1 MQFESHNQTIHAIIE
16 RQVENTPDAIAVKI
30 ENSILSYS
38 ELNKRANKV
47 AGYLIKSGIVPD
59 IPVGVLM
66 ERSFE
71 MVIAILAILKAGGAY
86 IPFDPGYPN
95 NRLKYMVENSRVKYI
110 LTRKIEFNSLEELN
124 DVIPLFLDEPSWCK
138 NETEE
143 NPQTKMNSTN
153 LAYVIYTSGSTGNPK
168 GAMNAHNAIVNRL
181 LWMKDE
187 LKLNDND
194 IFIQKTPFS
203 FDVSVWELLLPLMIG
218 ARLIIAKPGGHRDPE
233 YLIEMIHKEKIS
245 IIHFVPSMLRIF
257 LCSSDTYRIESL
269 NTVVCSGEA
278 LNIDVAK
285 NCLKRINANL
295 YNFYGPTE
303 AAVDVTFYKCRI
315 DELNESIPIGRPIWN
330 TNIYILNEAG
340 LPVDEGVPGEIY
352 IGGIAVGRGY
362 LNNLELTS
370 KSFVN
375 DPFCSV
381 SNALMYKTGDLGRV
395 LKNGNIE
402 YLGRI
407 DFQVKIRGFRIE
419 LNEIE
424 NVLRKINGVKDCVV
438 LVKKDLLNE
447 DRLIA
452 YVVEIDNGTLSDSEI
467 KQELSLFLPEYMVP
481 SYIEFVSSFPVT
493 PNGKMDRSAL
503 PMPWEKDLK
512 TSIIGIESLN
522 ETEKTIAE
530 IWIKI
535 LNSSSIDLNKNFLML
550 AEPLL

>member
-1 MQFESHNQTIHAIIE
+1 
-16 RQVENTPDAIAVKI
+16 
-30 ENSILSYS
+30 
-38 ELNKRANKV
+38 
-47 AGYLIKSGIVPD
+47 
-59 IPVGVLM
+59 
-66 ERSFE
+66 
-71 MVIAILAILKAGGAY
+71 
-86 IPFDPGYPN
+86 
-95 NRLKYMVENSRVKYI
+95 
-110 LTRKIEFNSLEELN
+110 
-124 DVIPLFLDEPSWCK
+124 
-138 NETEE
+138 
-143 NPQTKMNSTN
+143 
-153 LAYVIYTSGSTGNPK
+153 
-168 GAMNAHNAIVNRL
+168 MNAHNAIVNRL